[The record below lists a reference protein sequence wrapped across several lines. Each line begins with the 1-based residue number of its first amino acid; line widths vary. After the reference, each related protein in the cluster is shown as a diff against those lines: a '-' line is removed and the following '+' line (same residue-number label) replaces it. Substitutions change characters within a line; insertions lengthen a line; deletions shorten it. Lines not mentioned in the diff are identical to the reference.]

1 LIAGCTIFN
10 LRSPESVFNESFQ
23 FIEIMVLC
31 ASCKNK
37 TSLLQCTSH
46 ALKGLLFCGKHIKC
60 KDKRIWALL
69 TGNNSKALLIQK
81 IWRGYFIR
89 TKLKLAG
96 PGALNR
102 KDCHNSEELVTLDDK
117 LKVHPLDYFSFME
130 ADKLYW
136 FDIRSLHEYVR
147 NSPNPTNPY
156 TRQPITLDARKN
168 LRKLCQIR
176 KREGRFNL
184 HSEPMYQEFA
194 ERVNRKWLEMCQIIE
209 ENGFES
215 VNHLLFASLNK
226 TQLYVL
232 LNFMYIDLIEFAS
245 EHKTPNSTRKKYCF
259 WMKSL
264 ISKFVKFKYG
274 SLQASFNV
282 VRCLLSILNDC
293 PQPYTV
299 CFIII
304 SAVVRL

>member
-1 LIAGCTIFN
+1 MPVLRIFGQIDPKADEARTFFDTAVRDLIKSLQNNPHYATTEMKAIEKELDIGPAFFDNPASLGSRMVGIDDFLMQK
-10 LRSPESVFNESFQ
+10 LRAAQTDATNES
-23 FIEIMVLC
+23 
-31 ASCKNK
+31 
-37 TSLLQCTSH
+37 
-46 ALKGLLFCGKHIKC
+46 
-60 KDKRIWALL
+60 
-69 TGNNSKALLIQK
+69 
-81 IWRGYFIR
+81 Y
-89 TKLKLAG
+89 
-96 PGALNR
+96 
-102 KDCHNSEELVTLDDK
+102 
-117 LKVHPLDYFSFME
+117 
-130 ADKLYW
+130 
-136 FDIRSLHEYVR
+136 
-147 NSPNPTNPY
+147 
-156 TRQPITLDARKN
+156 TLDARKN

-176 KREGRFNL
+176 KREGLFNL
-184 HSEPMYQEFA
+184 HSEPLYQEFG

-232 LNFMYIDLIEFAS
+232 LNFIYIDLIEFAS
-245 EHKTPNSTRKKYCF
+245 EHKTPGSTRKKYCT

-264 ISKFVKFKYG
+264 LSKFVKFKYG

-282 VRCLLSILNDC
+282 VRTLLSILNDC

>member
-1 LIAGCTIFN
+1 
-10 LRSPESVFNESFQ
+10 
-23 FIEIMVLC
+23 MVLC

-37 TSLLQCTSH
+37 TSFDQCSAN
-46 ALKGLLFCGKHIKC
+46 ALKGLLFCGKHSKC
-60 KDKRIWALL
+60 KEKRIWSALN
-69 TGNNSKALLIQK
+69 GNNDKACIIQK
-81 IWRGYFIR
+81 YWRGYFVRHKI
-89 TKLKLAG
+89 TLAG
-96 PGALNR
+96 PGVLNR

-117 LKVHPLDYFSFME
+117 LKVHPLDYFSFIE

-147 NSPNPTNPY
+147 NIPTPINPY

-176 KREGRFNL
+176 KREGLFNL
-184 HSEPMYQEFA
+184 HSEPMYQEFG

-209 ENGFES
+209 ENGFEH

-232 LNFMYIDLIEFAS
+232 LNFIYIDLIEFAS
-245 EHKTPNSTRKKYCF
+245 EHKTPSSTRKKYCT

-264 ISKFVKFKYG
+264 LSKFVKFKYG

-282 VRCLLSILNDC
+282 VSTLLSILNDC